1 MRTIYTP
8 STIDAGA
15 EEKLWKDAVIVF
27 DTCALLDFYYMSA
40 VHQEVMADIL
50 KYLSSRIWLPAQVVY
65 EYYKNR
71 ESVIL
76 KPIAEN
82 YRDKELQGN
91 HLVDDLKSYI
101 ANWEREYYHPF
112 ISDESLKSI
121 KKALAVIEPK
131 IAEIKTTV
139 AKEYQTKKNEIK
151 GIKNNDSI
159 EKAVNALAKGNP
171 FAFSEVMSICKEGAF
186 RYANQIPPGYKDAE
200 TKEGIRQYGDLII
213 WKEILHHARQ
223 EKTDVIFVTNDTK
236 PDWAMVCE
244 DKNER
249 KDDCTENAK
258 DNQRDEKKSKKRAD
272 NPLPEEIGNPRRELL
287 AEFEEETGQSIWF
300 YSTSAF
306 ISKLETTYQPKQ
318 QEIAFFGQLG
328 IVRDVLAR
336 LERERKVRQ
345 RYTGD
350 AVLIRCDKCGE
361 LFSLDAGEMNFEW
374 EGGVVDDRGM
384 GYELEYDSKET
395 CECPKC
401 FNQIDLTL
409 RVWEYPIGTFNYQ
422 DIEIEG
428 GEIDTPLNLE
438 PYIDLQDNDTC
449 ERCGKHAVVNS
460 YGLCDKCEEEFKQ
473 FINSDD

>member
-8 STIDAGA
+8 STIDKAT

-40 VHQEVMADIL
+40 AHQEVMSDIL
-50 KYLSSRIWLPAQVVY
+50 KYLSPRIWLPAQVVY

-76 KPIAEN
+76 KPISEN

-91 HLVDDLKSYI
+91 HFVDDLKSFI
-101 ANWEREYYHPF
+101 VSWEREYYHPF
-112 ISDESLKSI
+112 ISTESLKSI
-121 KKALAVIEPK
+121 KEALAVIEPK
-131 IAEIKTTV
+131 IDEIKTTV
-139 AKEYQTKKNEIK
+139 SIEYQAKKNEIK
-151 GIKNNDSI
+151 GIKDKDAI
-159 EKAVNALAKGNP
+159 EKAVSALSKGD
-171 FAFSEVMSICKEGAF
+171 AFTYSEVLAICKEGAF

-213 WKEILHHARQ
+213 WKELLRYARQ
-223 EKTDVIFVTNDTK
+223 QKCDVIFVTNDAK
-236 PDWAMVCE
+236 PDWSMVCE
-244 DKNER
+244 GNSER
-249 KDDCTENAK
+249 KDDCVEGAK
-258 DNQRDEKKSKKRAD
+258 DSQKDAKRSKKRAE
-272 NPLPEEIGNPRRELL
+272 NPLPEEVGNPRRELL

-306 ISKLETTYQPKQ
+306 ISELEKTYQPNH

-350 AVLIRCDKCGE
+350 AILIRCDKCGE
-361 LFSLDAGEMNFEW
+361 LFSFDAGEMFFDW

-384 GYELEYDSKET
+384 GYEMEYDSQET
-395 CECPKC
+395 CACPNC
-401 FNQIDLTL
+401 QSQIDLTFH
-409 RVWEYPIGTFNYQ
+409 VWEYPMGVFNYQ

-428 GEIDTPLNLE
+428 GEIDTPMNLE
-438 PYIDLQDNDTC
+438 PYIDLQDYDTC
-449 ERCGKHAVVNS
+449 ERCGERAVVNS
-460 YGLCDKCEEEFKQ
+460 YGLCDQCEEEFKR
-473 FINSDD
+473 FVNSDD

>member
-8 STIDAGA
+8 STIDKAT

-40 VHQEVMADIL
+40 AHQEVMSDIL
-50 KYLSSRIWLPAQVVY
+50 KYLSPRIWLPAQVVY

-76 KPIAEN
+76 KPISEN

-91 HLVDDLKSYI
+91 HFVDDLKSFI
-101 ANWEREYYHPF
+101 VSWEREYYHPF
-112 ISDESLKSI
+112 ISTESLKSI
-121 KKALAVIEPK
+121 KEALAVIEPK
-131 IAEIKTTV
+131 INEIKTTV
-139 AKEYQTKKNEIK
+139 SIEYQAKKNEIK
-151 GIKNNDSI
+151 GIKDKDAI
-159 EKAVNALAKGNP
+159 EKAVSALSKGD
-171 FAFSEVMSICKEGAF
+171 AFTYSEVLSICKEGAF

-213 WKEILHHARQ
+213 WKELLRYARQ
-223 EKTDVIFVTNDTK
+223 QKCDVIFVTNDAK
-236 PDWAMVCE
+236 SDWSMVCE
-244 DKNER
+244 GNSER
-249 KDDCTENAK
+249 KDDCVEGAK
-258 DNQRDEKKSKKRAD
+258 DSQKDAKRSKKRAE
-272 NPLPEEIGNPRRELL
+272 NPLPEEVGNPRRELL

-306 ISKLETTYQPKQ
+306 ISELEKTYQPKQ

-350 AVLIRCDKCGE
+350 AILIRCDKCGE
-361 LFSLDAGEMNFEW
+361 LFSFDAGEMFFDW
-374 EGGVVDDRGM
+374 EGGIVNDRGM
-384 GYELEYDSKET
+384 GYEMEYDSQET
-395 CECPKC
+395 CACPNC
-401 FNQIDLTL
+401 QSQIDLTFH
-409 RVWEYPIGTFNYQ
+409 VWEYPIGVFNYQ

-428 GEIDTPLNLE
+428 GEIDTPMNLE
-438 PYIDLQDNDTC
+438 PYIDLQDYDTC
-449 ERCGKHAVVNS
+449 ERCGERAVVNS
-460 YGLCDKCEEEFKQ
+460 YGLCDQCEEEFKR
-473 FINSDD
+473 FVNSDD